1 MLLHYRESFMP
12 YVRRNSEGAIEAV
25 SETSSADAS
34 EFVEGSNYE
43 LNQFLAAMS
52 DNNNDLGESDLS
64 LVRVIED
71 VVELLISKNVILF
84 TELPPAAQDKMMQRK
99 QLRSRHSNDL
109 QLLDDDEDGIL

>member
-1 MLLHYRESFMP
+1 MP

-25 SETSSADAS
+25 SEASSADTA
-34 EFVEGSNYE
+34 EFVEGSNLE
-43 LNQFLAAMS
+43 LNQFLVFMS
-52 DNNNDLGESDLS
+52 DDSSDLEETDLS

-71 VVELLISKNVILF
+71 LVELLIRKNVILF